1 MARSKR
7 IDDAVREVLIIKPG
21 NTDEFMDACNHLVST
36 ITDEIMNSISPFS
49 TAEIPFL
56 IFSLQSIYTAL
67 RSRYPEAAKFAALL
81 AVTFRCVA
89 VEDSTEKRG
98 ESDV

>member
-1 MARSKR
+1 MARSKK

-36 ITDEIMNSISPFS
+36 ITDEIKNSFSPFS

-56 IFSLQSIYTAL
+56 IFSLQSIYTVL
-67 RSRYPEAAKFAALL
+67 RSRHPEEAKIADEFA
-81 AVTFRCVA
+81 VVFRCIA
-89 VEDSTEKRG
+89 VEESTEKRG

>member
-36 ITDEIMNSISPFS
+36 ITDEITNSFSPYS
-49 TAEIPFL
+49 TTEIPFL
-56 IFSLQSIYTAL
+56 IFSLQSIYTAF
-67 RSRYPEAAKFAALL
+67 RSRYPVEAKIADEI
-81 AVTFRCVA
+81 AVAFRCIA
-89 VEDSTEKRG
+89 VEVSTEKRG

>member
-21 NTDEFMDACNHLVST
+21 NTDEFMDACSHLAST
-36 ITDEIMNSISPFS
+36 IADEIKNSFSPYS

-56 IFSLQSIYTAL
+56 IFSMQSIYTVL
-67 RSRYPEAAKFAALL
+67 RARHPEAAKIADELSVA
-81 AVTFRCVA
+81 FRCIA
-89 VEDSTEKRG
+89 VEESAEKRG

>member
-7 IDDAVREVLIIKPG
+7 IDDAVCEVLIIKPG
-21 NTDEFMDACNHLVST
+21 NTDEFMDACNHLAST
-36 ITDEIMNSISPFS
+36 ITDEIKNSFSPYS

-56 IFSLQSIYTAL
+56 IFSLQCIYTVL
-67 RSRYPEAAKFAALL
+67 RSRHPEDAKIADELSVAFG
-81 AVTFRCVA
+81 CVA
-89 VEDSTEKRG
+89 VEYSTEKRG